1 LLVRSLY
8 LSGTESREPPDIERC
23 IDMDTTTL
31 IIAALVLLV
40 LVLGGVLLMQR
51 RRSSHLQS
59 HFGPEYE
66 RALKETGDKRK
77 AEAELQHREKRVQKL
92 SIRPLDRDDRERF
105 TKEWRRTQAE
115 FVDDPIGSM
124 RHADI
129 LLQDVMSARGYPV
142 ENFEQ
147 VASDI
152 SVDHPTVVQNY
163 RSGHDIAVRHQR
175 GEAGTEDLRQAMI
188 HYRELF
194 DELVTNEDS
203 AESRTASK
211 SKRSSDDEPRPRES

>member
-1 LLVRSLY
+1 
-8 LSGTESREPPDIERC
+8 
-23 IDMDTTTL
+23 MDTTTVVVL
-31 IIAALVLLV
+31 IVALALVAVVIYFFWRRTALR
-40 LVLGGVLLMQR
+40 QR
-51 RRSSHLQS
+51 
-59 HFGPEYE
+59 FGPEYE